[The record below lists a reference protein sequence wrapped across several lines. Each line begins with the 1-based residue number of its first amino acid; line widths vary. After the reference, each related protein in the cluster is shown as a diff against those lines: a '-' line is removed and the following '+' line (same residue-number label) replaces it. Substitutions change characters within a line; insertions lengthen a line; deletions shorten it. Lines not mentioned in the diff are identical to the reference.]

1 MQKKNIYLLAILI
14 VVIGVFLVFA
24 ALKPSTDTT
33 PTQTASLSGVQILN
47 AVIGKRAP
55 AFSLQ
60 DIDGNIVSLSDYLGK
75 KNVVLFFTEGA
86 MCYPACWNQM
96 AAFANDSRFNSS
108 TTQAF
113 SIVVDTQGEWKQI
126 ISQTPSMKGAD
137 ILFDTSRTVSG
148 EYNVLNLPSS
158 MHPGVF
164 PGHTYF
170 VIDKTGT
177 IRYALDDPMM
187 GVRNDAIWNAVQNI
201 N

>member
-1 MQKKNIYLLAILI
+1 M
-14 VVIGVFLVFA
+14 VVVVGVFLVFA
-24 ALKPSTDTT
+24 AFKPPAGAEPSR
-33 PTQTASLSGVQILN
+33 TASISGGQILS
-47 AVIGKRAP
+47 ADIGKQAP

-60 DIDGNIVSLSDYLGK
+60 DIDGKTVSLSGYLGK

-96 AAFANDSRFNSS
+96 AAFASDARFNSS

-113 SIVVDTQGEWKQI
+113 SVVVDTPEEWRQI
-126 ISQTPSMKGAD
+126 ISQTPEMKGAS
-137 ILFDTSRTVSG
+137 ILFDTSRAVSG
-148 EYNVLNLPSS
+148 KYNVLNLPSS
-158 MHPGVF
+158 MHPGAF

-170 VIDKTGT
+170 VVDKSGI

-187 GVRNDAIWNAVQNI
+187 GLRNDAIWNAVQNI